1 MMSDA
6 SSEQEDDERS
16 HHSSSEEAHDDSDDD
31 SEQSCNKRK
40 LLKVMKTL
48 RHLKRTVGQH
58 EIMIRYHGPYHDS
71 WGKRFFFR
79 NSS

>member
-40 LLKVMKTL
+40 LLKVMKKL
-48 RHLKRTVGQH
+48 RHLIRTVGQR
-58 EIMIRYHGPYHDS
+58 ETMIHYHGPYHDS
-71 WGKRFFFR
+71 WGKRFLFR
-79 NSS
+79 NSL